1 MSKKDE
7 NVFDKEAIECSPAK
21 KKFDMYYVHVAIGF
35 AITALFWVLPPLEP
49 ITPLGMKCVG
59 AFLGMVYLW
68 SAIEALWPSL
78 VGLFLIALTGY
89 GGGPDVPA
97 AQAFNN
103 TWMVGVGTNTVLL
116 TLFAMVLF
124 GALDECGDTQ
134 YIAKWFLTKKIFK
147 GRPYVFMAMF
157 YTTCF
162 ALSALTSPIT
172 SLILVWPIAIRLM
185 QTLGVERCD
194 KIWSFFFVGMFL
206 VSTLGQPFF
215 PFLGAQLIPTSAF
228 ASMTEQMG
236 NPMQIPMLAHMSVNL
251 IMTILIMAVYLL
263 LMKFVL
269 RIDVSKLKAVD
280 PVQIEE
286 QMPLPKTNFQQ
297 KAFLWMIP
305 FYLLMLLVPNFF
317 KGNPVADFLNVLG
330 PMGVTIAWIIAFLII
345 RWQGKPLL
353 DFKEVAY
360 KQFNWGI
367 FFMIAAAVYGA
378 NSLSNPATG
387 VSDWLVQAL
396 DPILG
401 GQPEMVFV
409 ALMFTVAL
417 IITNFANNAAMAV
430 VLLPVVINFSERIG
444 ISPIPVAMG
453 VILMVFVAML
463 TPAASPHAGMM
474 HGRKDLYSTKDI
486 LSIGFPMCAITLI
499 MYIFIGYPLAKVL
512 LGIFA

>member
-1 MSKKDE
+1 MSKKNE
-7 NVFDKEAIECSPAK
+7 NVFDKKEVECSPVK
-21 KKFDMYYVHVAIGF
+21 KKKDLYYVHVAIGL
-35 AITALFWVLPPLEP
+35 AITALFWVLPPMEP

-78 VGLFLIALTGY
+78 LGLFLIAISGY
-89 GGGPDVPA
+89 GGEGLQGFNDVWLNA
-97 AQAFNN
+97 
-103 TWMVGVGTNTVLL
+103 VGVNTVLL

-124 GALDECGDTQ
+124 GAMDECGDTQ

-147 GRPYVFMAMF
+147 GRPYTFMAVF
-157 YTTCF
+157 YVTCF

-185 QTLGVERCD
+185 DTLGVERCD
-194 KIWSFFFVGMFL
+194 KIWRFFFVGMFL
-206 VSTLGQPFF
+206 VSTLAQPFF
-215 PFLGAQLIPTSAF
+215 PFLGAQLVPTSAF
-228 ASMTEQMG
+228 AQMTATMG
-236 NPMQIPMLAHMSVNL
+236 NPMEIPMLAHMIVDL
-251 IMTILIMAVYLL
+251 VMTTLIMAIYLL

-269 RIDVSKLKAVD
+269 RVDVSKLKAVD
-280 PVQIEE
+280 PAQIEV

-297 KAFLWMIP
+297 KAYLWMIP

-317 KGNPVADFLNVLG
+317 KGNPIADFLNMLG
-330 PMGVTIAWIIAFLII
+330 PMGVTIGWVVAFLII
-345 RWQGKPLL
+345 KWNGKPLL

-378 NSLSNPATG
+378 NTLSNPATG

-396 DPILG
+396 RPILG

-409 ALMFTVAL
+409 AIMFTVAL

-430 VLLPVVINFSERIG
+430 VLMPVVLNFSNEIG

-474 HGRKDLYSTKDI
+474 HGRKDLYTTKEI
-486 LSIGFPMCAITLI
+486 LSIGFPMCAITLV
-499 MYIFIGYPLAKVL
+499 MYIFIGYPLAKMLV
-512 LGIFA
+512 GIFG